1 MIDINEGTFPKRRAP
16 TRSAGRDNVSD
27 ILKRLDAR
35 ERPGISKAEF
45 KGAFV
50 MCECGLITTRRAF
63 ADHDCLNEVIDLTG
77 DDESGEEL
85 DDEHYD

>member
-1 MIDINEGTFPKRRAP
+1 
-16 TRSAGRDNVSD
+16 
-27 ILKRLDAR
+27 
-35 ERPGISKAEF
+35 
-45 KGAFV
+45 

-63 ADHDCLNEVIDLTG
+63 TDHDCLNEVIDLTG